1 MQVSGNKVH
10 IEFDHVGGGLV
21 ARDGKPLSF
30 FTIAGED
37 KKFVPATAVIEDVVF
52 LKPTGRRHVLQ
63 RRQFFVEETKTVVTV
78 SGEGVSKPVAVRMGW
93 HEEAE
98 PNLSNKEG
106 LPASP
111 FRTDDWK

>member
-37 KKFVPATAVIEDVVF
+37 KKFVPATAVIEGGKVV
-52 LKPTGRRHVLQ
+52 
-63 RRQFFVEETKTVVTV
+63 V